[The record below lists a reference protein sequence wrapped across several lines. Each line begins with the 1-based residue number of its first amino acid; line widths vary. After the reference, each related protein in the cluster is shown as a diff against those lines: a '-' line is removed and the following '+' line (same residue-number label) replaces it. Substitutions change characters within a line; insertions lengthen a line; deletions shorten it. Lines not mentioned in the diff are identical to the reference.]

1 MAPEDLTRRWGE
13 PRREAISGS
22 LMSLRSDD
30 WFSSHYGFPF
40 PTIVSFTA
48 QRDSL
53 RASTPVLLFRH
64 MGLWTASSQGKK
76 KKTQNKTSSRALSHK
91 YQNTESQRRPYDG
104 TFVQSCM
111 NMHAGIRAPW
121 VTTTEKRRCWVHTQK
136 HTHSQTVLCQRGGSL
151 FIYCLYTEKR
161 ETASIM

>member
-13 PRREAISGS
+13 PLREAISGS
-22 LMSLRSDD
+22 LMPRRSDD

-40 PTIVSFTA
+40 STIVSFTA

-64 MGLWTASSQGKK
+64 MGLWTASSQKK
-76 KKTQNKTSSRALSHK
+76 KKTSSRALSHK
-91 YQNTESQRRPYDG
+91 YQKTESQRRPYDG
-104 TFVQSCM
+104 TFVQSYM

-121 VTTTEKRRCWVHTQK
+121 VTTTEKRLRVEFTHRSTHTARR
-136 HTHSQTVLCQRGGSL
+136 SCVRGEAVCSYTVCTQRK
-151 FIYCLYTEKR
+151 ER
-161 ETASIM
+161 QHQ